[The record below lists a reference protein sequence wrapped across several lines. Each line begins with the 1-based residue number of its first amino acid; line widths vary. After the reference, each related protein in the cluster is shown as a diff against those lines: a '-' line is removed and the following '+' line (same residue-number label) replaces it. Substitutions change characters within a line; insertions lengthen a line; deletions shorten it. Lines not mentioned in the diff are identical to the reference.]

1 MTTLPAS
8 RRTPTDVVFQHWRHS
23 FEEDADGVEV
33 FRPDDAVLPPAFG
46 RDGFEMFPDGT
57 FVQED
62 IGPAD
67 GIVRTSGRWHGRG
80 ARRVTVRFDGRRPDY
95 AFEVLEVDETIL
107 RRRVDAAAAPVHY
120 LGAEPADAA
129 TETFAQQ
136 PPASS
141 SRLVDFNGAVIITL
155 RSFPPQFVLRV
166 DGTVPYESVQ
176 VELVPLVYVQRPDYW
191 GIEVVGTMR
200 GPCVAGT
207 TPYLATLPLART
219 TGTLGI
225 DVIGAT
231 RTERIDLGPSDGSAD
246 CRDWT
251 AFLDRQPIDPP
262 TLRVR
267 GVCTVPDGTTIE
279 LKRHEPPGINPR
291 DLLLDK
297 IVTRGAA
304 TTDGTSDV
312 EVVFETPARPGSLDT
327 VTILPDGP
335 TLTVED
341 VF

>member
-8 RRTPTDVVFQHWRHS
+8 DRIPADLVFRHWRHS

-33 FRPDDAVLPPAFG
+33 FRPDGATLPPAFG

-67 GIVRTSGRWHGRG
+67 GIVRTPGRWHGRG
-80 ARRVTVRFDGRRPDY
+80 ARRVTVQFEGRRPDY
-95 AFEVLEVDETIL
+95 AFEVLEVDETVL
-107 RRRVDAAAAPVHY
+107 RRRVDAALAPLHY
-120 LGAEPADAA
+120 AGAEPADGAA
-129 TETFAQQ
+129 EAFALQ

-141 SRLVDFNGAVIITL
+141 SRLVDFDGAVVITL
-155 RSFPPQFVLRV
+155 RSFPPQLVLRV
-166 DGTVPYESVQ
+166 DGSVPYAGVQ
-176 VELVPLVYVQRPDYW
+176 VELVPLVYVRRPDYW
-191 GIEVVGTMR
+191 GIEVVGTRR
-200 GPCVAGT
+200 GPCVPGI
-207 TPYLATLPLART
+207 TPYLVTLPLAGT

-231 RTERIDLGPSDGSAD
+231 RTARIDLGSSSGAAA

-267 GVCTVPDGTTIE
+267 GTCTVPDGTTIG
-279 LKRHEPPGINPR
+279 LQRHEPPGFNPR

-297 IVTRGAA
+297 IVTPGPA
-304 TTDGTSDV
+304 TTDGTADV
-312 EVVFETPARPGSLDT
+312 EVVFETPAEPGTLDT

-335 TLTVED
+335 TLTVEE